1 MTQEVKID
9 LWLSG
14 FYDPQCDNMNGRD
27 LPLTLRVATCRWRI
41 GETEKWVNMN
51 IIDRIAIPNQ

>member
-27 LPLTLRVATCRWRI
+27 LPLTLRVAACRWRI
-41 GETEKWVNMN
+41 GETEKWVNEG
-51 IIDRIAIPNQ
+51 